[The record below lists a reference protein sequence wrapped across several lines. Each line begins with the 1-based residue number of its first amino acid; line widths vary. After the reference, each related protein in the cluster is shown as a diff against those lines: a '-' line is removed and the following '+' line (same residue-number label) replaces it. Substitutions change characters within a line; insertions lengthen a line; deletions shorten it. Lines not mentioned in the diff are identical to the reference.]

1 LTRLLDLGI
10 ARTRDIIGEMSRV
23 SEICVSTVLESYTK
37 GDVKKREMF
46 EWAEKLRILQE
57 EVSDLAFELIARYQ
71 PVATDLRYIKSC
83 LEISYV
89 LSRFGGYGYEIVE
102 VLDMMGSISECDKT
116 VVTEAAKVTSE
127 MISLSVNALDFKD
140 KLASDKLYDMDD
152 TVDLIYRNYLR
163 EIVTASKESKDMYAD
178 PRCVISSLHVLR
190 YLERIADHTC
200 YIADSVS
207 YIVTGKSSPKRVQMN
222 P

>member
-1 LTRLLDLGI
+1 MTRLLDLGI
-10 ARTRDIIGEMSRV
+10 ERTRDIIGEMSKI
-23 SEICVSTVLESYTK
+23 SQTCVSTVLESYTE
-37 GDVKKREMF
+37 GNVKKREMSD
-46 EWAEKLRILQE
+46 WAEKLRTLQE

-71 PVATDLRYIKSC
+71 PVATDLRYIRSC
-83 LEISYV
+83 LEVSYV

-116 VVTEAAKVTSE
+116 VVTEAARVTSE

-140 KLASDKLYDMDD
+140 QQASDKLYDMDD
-152 TVDLIYRNYLR
+152 TVDNIYREYLR
-163 EIVTASKESKDMYAD
+163 EIVTAKKESKQIYAD
-178 PRCVISSLHVLR
+178 PRCVIAALHVLR
-190 YLERIADHTC
+190 YLERVADHAC

-207 YIVTGKSSPKRVQMN
+207 YIVTGKSNPRRVQMN

>member
-1 LTRLLDLGI
+1 
-10 ARTRDIIGEMSRV
+10 MSKI

-37 GDVKKREMF
+37 GDIKKREMF
-46 EWAEKLRILQE
+46 DWAEKLRILQE

-71 PVATDLRYIKSC
+71 PVARDLRYIRSC
-83 LEISYV
+83 LEVSYV

-127 MISLSVNALDFKD
+127 MISLSVSALDFKD
-140 KLASDKLYDMDD
+140 QQASDKLYDMDD
-152 TVDLIYRNYLR
+152 TVDNIYRQYLK
-163 EIVTASKESKDMYAD
+163 EIVTAKRDSKNIYAD
-178 PRCVISSLHVLR
+178 PRCVISALHVLR
-190 YLERIADHTC
+190 YLERVADHAC

-207 YIVTGKSSPKRVQMN
+207 YIVTGKSNPRRVQMN

>member
-1 LTRLLDLGI
+1 MLDLGI
-10 ARTRDIIGEMSRV
+10 ERTRDIIGEMSKI

-37 GDVKKREMF
+37 GDIKKREMF
-46 EWAEKLRILQE
+46 DWAEKLRILQE

-71 PVATDLRYIKSC
+71 PVARDLRYIRSC
-83 LEISYV
+83 LEVSYV

-102 VLDMMGSISECDKT
+102 VLDMMGSISECDKS

-127 MISLSVNALDFKD
+127 MISLSVSALDFKD
-140 KLASDKLYDMDD
+140 QQASDKLYDMDD
-152 TVDLIYRNYLR
+152 TVDNIYRQYLK
-163 EIVTASKESKDMYAD
+163 EIVTAKRDLKNIYAD
-178 PRCVISSLHVLR
+178 PRCVISALHVLR
-190 YLERIADHTC
+190 YLERVADHAC

-207 YIVTGKSSPKRVQMN
+207 YIVTGKSNPRRVQMN

>member
-1 LTRLLDLGI
+1 MTRLLDLGI
-10 ARTRDIIGEMSRV
+10 ARTRDIIGEMSKI
-23 SEICVSTVLESYTK
+23 SEICVITVLDSYTK
-37 GDVKKREMF
+37 GEVKKREMF

-163 EIVTASKESKDMYAD
+163 EIVTASKESRDMYAD
-178 PRCVISSLHVLR
+178 PRCVITSLHVLR

-207 YIVTGKSSPKRVQMN
+207 YIVTGKSNPKRIQMN

>member
-1 LTRLLDLGI
+1 MLDLGI
-10 ARTRDIIGEMSRV
+10 ERTRDIIGEMSKI

-37 GDVKKREMF
+37 GDIKKREMF
-46 EWAEKLRILQE
+46 DWAEKLRILQE

-71 PVATDLRYIKSC
+71 PVARDLRYIRSC
-83 LEISYV
+83 LEVSYV

-127 MISLSVNALDFKD
+127 MISLSVSALDFKD
-140 KLASDKLYDMDD
+140 QQGSDKLYDMDD
-152 TVDLIYRNYLR
+152 TVDNIYRQYLK
-163 EIVTASKESKDMYAD
+163 EIVTAKRDLKNIYAD
-178 PRCVISSLHVLR
+178 PRCVISVLHVLR
-190 YLERIADHTC
+190 YLERVADHAC

-207 YIVTGKSSPKRVQMN
+207 YIVTGKSNPRRVQMN

>member
-1 LTRLLDLGI
+1 MTRLLDLGI
-10 ARTRDIIGEMSRV
+10 ARTRDIIGEMSKI
-23 SEICVSTVLESYTK
+23 SEICVITVLDSYTK
-37 GDVKKREMF
+37 GEVKKREMF

-163 EIVTASKESKDMYAD
+163 EIVTASKESRDMYAD

-207 YIVTGKSSPKRVQMN
+207 YIVTGKSNPKRIQMN